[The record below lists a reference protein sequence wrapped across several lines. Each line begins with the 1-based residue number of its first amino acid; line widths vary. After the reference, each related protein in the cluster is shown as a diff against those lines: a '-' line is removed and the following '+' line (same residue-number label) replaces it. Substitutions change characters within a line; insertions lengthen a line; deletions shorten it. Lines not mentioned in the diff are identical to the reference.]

1 MLLRKLL
8 SFYRRFQY
16 RVFKRQ
22 RNGVF
27 PLGRLCVIDPFKNE
41 INKGDIVH
49 PCVRYIPEGFEG
61 YKWWLVY
68 TPYYDADAKM
78 ENPILC
84 YAESND
90 SVPPEKWHI
99 YCEIQAGYHIGY
111 NSDPTLLFYDEQLY
125 VLWRENETERVTQ
138 HGLFRATFGCSV
150 KNQQVVGRFG
160 PVLETNDSERDKET
174 CPTVLYN
181 EVFGNF
187 KAYSMD
193 LKFHSKWIKGLPK
206 KMYTLFSYLS
216 LVSDL
221 LGIWSQQKSY
231 GVAVWHSDKIDK
243 AYDYMKTTKFINCNK
258 LYRPWHMDLFEYDNV
273 LYAIV
278 QTNQCNADLCLAK
291 CVGNDDFEFFPKPL
305 ITNESIGKVGIYKP
319 TAGVIGDL
327 FYIYYTA
334 QDVNDRKLNRMYL
347 STMSFKELLD
357 KIS

>member
-8 SFYRRFQY
+8 SVYRRFQFCMF
-16 RVFKRQ
+16 RRQ

-27 PLGRLCVIDPFKNE
+27 SLGRLCAVAPFNVE
-41 INKGDIVH
+41 TNKGDIVH

-61 YKWWLVY
+61 HTWWMVY
-68 TPYYDADAKM
+68 TPYYGADAKM

-84 YAESND
+84 FAESND
-90 SVPPEKWHI
+90 SVPPEKWQI
-99 YCEIQAGYHIGY
+99 YCEIQAGYNSGY
-111 NSDPTLLFYDEQLY
+111 NSDPTLLFYDGQLY
-125 VLWRENETERVTQ
+125 VFWRENETERVVQ
-138 HGLFRATFGCSV
+138 HGLFRATFGCRV
-150 KNQQVVGRFG
+150 ENQHVIERFG
-160 PVLETNDSERDKET
+160 PVLETNDSEKDPET
-174 CPTVLYN
+174 CPTLLHNGV
-181 EVFGNF
+181 EGTF

-206 KMYTLFSYLS
+206 SIYFFFSYIS

-221 LGIWSQQKSY
+221 LGVWSQQKSY

-243 AYDYMKTTKFINCNK
+243 SFDYMKTAKFIKCNK
-258 LYRPWHMDLFEYDNV
+258 LYRPWHMDLFVYENV

-291 CVGNDDFEFFPKPL
+291 CVGNDVFEFFTKPL
-305 ITNESIGKVGIYKP
+305 ITNDSIGKVGIYKP
-319 TAGVIGDL
+319 TAGVIGGL

-334 QDVNDRKLNRMYL
+334 QDVNDRKLNKMYL
-347 STMSFKELLD
+347 STMPFKELLD